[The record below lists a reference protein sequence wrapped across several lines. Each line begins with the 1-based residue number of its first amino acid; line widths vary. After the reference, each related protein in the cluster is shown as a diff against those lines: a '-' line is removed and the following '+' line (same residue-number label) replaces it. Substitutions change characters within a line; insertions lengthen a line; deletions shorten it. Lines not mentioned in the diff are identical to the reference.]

1 MQKTSV
7 TLRSK
12 KLKSGMLSL
21 YLDYY
26 PPVVIPS
33 TAKLSRREFLKLK
46 IYDVP
51 ENEWQHQQ
59 NESNLELAE
68 EIRATRFLQIR
79 NKEFGL
85 VDNIQHNVN
94 FHDFYN
100 SIVDEYYNTGSKGN
114 YHSWKA
120 SLRYWDAFA
129 ATDLESRQLTK
140 WHVDQYRN
148 FLLTT
153 DNLRTNKKKLSNNT
167 ASAYYKQF
175 IMVLKRAYKEN
186 VLSSNLAEDAK
197 YIKEKRNI
205 REYVSEQELAVLWKT
220 PIKTPTVKHMAM
232 FSAMTGLRYAD
243 VAKLEWNDVYEDTH
257 QGSYIHLREQKTD
270 HRHTHPI
277 SQAALKILKSQDSTE
292 GKIFNEIPYYK
303 VIRELKKW
311 VEDAGINKKISFHNF
326 RHSFAIINLSKN
338 ENIYTIKDLLGHK
351 NITTTQIYLQSIDTN
366 KIKAAN
372 NVNIDLDGL

>member
-1 MQKTSV
+1 
-7 TLRSK
+7 
-12 KLKSGMLSL
+12 MLSL

-51 ENEWQHQQ
+51 ENEWQHRHNDSQ
-59 NESNLELAE
+59 LELAE

-94 FHDFYN
+94 FYDFYN

-120 SLRYWDAFA
+120 SLKYWEVFA
-129 ATDLESRQLTK
+129 GKDLESRQLTK
-140 WHVDQYRN
+140 WHIDQYRN

-153 DNLRTNKKKLSNNT
+153 DNLRTKKKKLSNNT

-175 IMVLKRAYKEN
+175 IIVLKKAYKEKI
-186 VLSSNLAEDAK
+186 LSSNLAEDAK

-205 REYVSEQELAVLWKT
+205 REYVSEQELALLWKT
-220 PIKTPTVKHMAM
+220 PIKTTTVKHMAM

-243 VAKLEWNDVYEDTH
+243 VVKLEWNDVYEDTH

-372 NVNIDLDGL
+372 NVNVDLDGL